1 MDASSFAKSYDTN
14 LDTAPFVD
22 KEILYVNDSNN
33 ASYSGQIQFDTTVLS
48 NSGRWVDYS
57 EGTLQIPFV
66 ISAKSSGDLATGSKM
81 NAYVLGLKNG
91 THHLI
96 HSMQVEMQN
105 SNVVQLQSFLNFF
118 VGYKVMTSWSSDDL
132 EKWGAASHVAPDSAA
147 SMAWSAGTAARGD
160 GTSNNSAYDS
170 AAKTFVATEPIQ
182 RSNLGLRT
190 RLENTSHTGTNAY
203 GGIPTMVTEAQ
214 CDQVGKSYFT
224 NDGGAAA
231 ARIYSWKILATIRL
245 KDLADFFDKIPLVR
259 GVQLRFTI
267 NYNSARSLITVAGA
281 SSMILTTTTMLSG
294 STVPYMMSSGAAG
307 QPSVNA
313 TDTAS
318 TLLISGDVLNT
329 ANPAASASSLLS
341 SCRLYVPAYKMS
353 PIAQQRYLD
362 LGTKLVEYNDLYQ
375 YTVTAV
381 SAGSAWNQI
390 LTNGIVNPQELVII
404 PVLNS
409 AAGNAATASMI
420 PYQSPF
426 DSCPG
431 TTAPLASI
439 SQFNVLISG
448 QTIFQ
453 QNEQYDFDSFSNE
466 LAREGALM
474 GGVDTGLTSGLLSKL
489 DFDNGYRYYV
499 VDISRRLTSDEVVPV
514 SVQVTGTNNTSKIMD
529 YYCFVTYKRSVEIDL
544 ASGAIIRR

>member
-66 ISAKSSGDLATGSKM
+66 ISAKSSGDLVTASKM

-160 GTSNNSAYDS
+160 GTSNNSAYDF
-170 AAKTFVATEPIQ
+170 AAKTFAATEPIQ

-214 CDQVGKSYFT
+214 CDQVGKSYYT

-294 STVPYMMSSGAAG
+294 STVPYMMSSGAVG
-307 QPSVNA
+307 QPSEDA

-318 TLLISGDVLNT
+318 TFLISGDVLNT